1 MHTISGLIYA
11 SLMASIIA
19 VLSFISIPIPFS
31 PVPITLQT
39 LGVMLSG
46 LLLGPQLGSIAVGLY
61 LIAGTSGLPIFAG
74 GAAGIGVLTGPSGG
88 YLLGF
93 LPGTWIIGTL
103 SHKRNKKT
111 GSDESARSLLR
122 NLSAC
127 AIGGV
132 LIVHAC
138 GILHLARS
146 AHLSLSQAMLIGT
159 VPFLL
164 GDMLKAVIASYL
176 AQRISASLRF

>member
-46 LLLGPQLGSIAVGLY
+46 LLLGPQLGSMAVGLY

-111 GSDESARSLLR
+111 GSDKSARSLLR